1 MLGSLWERGKLKLA
15 VDSATS
21 TADEPTPSKPARGN
35 RSRAAGG
42 QPPST
47 ACPAGPAPALPCSLL
62 LAVYVLDE
70 LVQELGAGDS
80 RAGVDAVC
88 ARLAH
93 RSPVVKQKVG
103 WAPFMRS
110 VGWLKAGMSAAS
122 ISTNR
127 QLM

>member
-21 TADEPTPSKPARGN
+21 TADEPTPSKPATWQPLTRRR
-35 RSRAAGG
+35 RST
-42 QPPST
+42 SLDCLSSW
-47 ACPAGPAPALPCSLL
+47 ACTDRALPCSLL

-103 WAPFMRS
+103 WAP
-110 VGWLKAGMSAAS
+110 L
-122 ISTNR
+122 
-127 QLM
+127 L